1 MLDKKQI
8 NLDWCVIALTISF
21 QKPLRGIRRVQ
32 GATRRRPARPA
43 ISIPQLNIII
53 NHLRLY
59 TSDRRDGLML
69 QSAVSLAFY
78 GLLHSAEYT
87 SPSASSYSAN
97 STLLFSDVSINRVS
111 KVATIFIKSS
121 KTDPFRIGCAVRVGS
136 TGLLSCP
143 VMALYNFI
151 SVHPSMAGPLFTFQD
166 GTYLTRAYVSRL
178 IGDSLPQLPHANTH
192 SFRIGGATAAA
203 SAGIANSTIQILGRW
218 SSDAYRQYLRLPDSV
233 IVTCQLEFLL
243 LLLLLVCGTQICFPL
258 FQLLNVIYFY
268 LIFI

>member
-1 MLDKKQI
+1 MAYPMAVYQFYSNMMGFNVHVAGMTHLFY
-8 NLDWCVIALTISF
+8 L
-21 QKPLRGIRRVQ
+21 LRGIRRVQ
-32 GATRRRPARPA
+32 VATRRRHVRPA

-69 QSAVSLAFY
+69 QSAVSLVFY
-78 GLLHSAEYT
+78 GLLRSAEYT

-136 TGLLSCP
+136 TGLFSCP

-233 IVTCQLEFLL
+233 ICDMSVRISTVADTTRLWDSDLL
-243 LLLLLVCGTQICFPL
+243 SSVP
-258 FQLLNVIYFY
+258 VI
-268 LIFI
+268 